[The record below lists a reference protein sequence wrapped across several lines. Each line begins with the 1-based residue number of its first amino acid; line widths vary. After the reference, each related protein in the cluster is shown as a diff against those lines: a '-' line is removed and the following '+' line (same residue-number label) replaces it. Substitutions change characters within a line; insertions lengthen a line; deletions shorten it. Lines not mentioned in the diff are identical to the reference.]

1 MTSACFKKIRRTV
14 KSNCPLIYSAL
25 YYKYRNLHMC
35 YAIAGMHVIGA
46 IRTNRFIYPSG
57 IRIQVKEVATH
68 IDEKNTDLMT
78 VGKEQDRV
86 YHYEG
91 TLNALELGEVVLY

>member
-46 IRTNRFIYPSG
+46 IRTNRFNYPSG

-68 IDEKNTDLMT
+68 LDEKNRSHDGRKRTRSYVSLR
-78 VGKEQDRV
+78 GP
-86 YHYEG
+86 
-91 TLNALELGEVVLY
+91 LNALELGAVVLY